1 MEYTLHSTEF
11 VQERRK
17 SACALLKGEKKG
29 EKVLAIAGGFNAP
42 GLEVWNPA
50 DDSVTMMT
58 PDFPPESVDS
68 LDRPQMISVKDGT
81 ELIYYRATNYL
92 EERGIWKYFQSNN
105 TWIQIGELLHARGDF
120 VVLPVRGVTCP

>member
-11 VQERRK
+11 VHERRK

-50 DDSVTMMT
+50 DDSVTMM
-58 PDFPPESVDS
+58 
-68 LDRPQMISVKDGT
+68 
-81 ELIYYRATNYL
+81 
-92 EERGIWKYFQSNN
+92 
-105 TWIQIGELLHARGDF
+105 LLHARGDF

>member
-11 VQERRK
+11 VHERRK